1 MLQAFAMM
9 DKLYYAVGQ
18 VSLTGVMFLFNLIAA
33 KLLGP
38 EQMGA
43 WQTIFL
49 ISTYGMFL
57 SAGIINGMGRDVPYY
72 RGKGDDK
79 KLRETIATTLNWLL
93 LVIAASVAVAAAGYL
108 VLPDNLR
115 ILIVM
120 GSALVGA
127 RLANVFSTILIRSF
141 RDFRLLGLQQGTMA
155 LFLLLAL
162 GPLSLAPRVGTVFWV
177 VFLAYGVVLLYSRK
191 YLHIAPRSRQT
202 FHHLVGVG
210 FPIYLVGLLFTLLT
224 TVDRMIVLGFLG
236 MEQLGLY
243 TMATTALAVLLMVPS
258 LVSNVMYPKIAEH
271 YGSTGRVAD
280 LLPLLKKM
288 IRLNLLFTVPLAAV
302 TLVVLYFY
310 IVPVHLNDYM
320 AGRDAMAII
329 FLAALIY
336 PLGTGVGDFFNVIGL
351 QRVYLRNIVAG
362 FAVNAGV
369 GLLLVAGYG
378 MELKGTAIG
387 TVCGLLVFTLLQL
400 SSCSSRISAIRHD
413 SV

>member
-1 MLQAFAMM
+1 
-9 DKLYYAVGQ
+9 
-18 VSLTGVMFLFNLIAA
+18 
-33 KLLGP
+33 
-38 EQMGA
+38 
-43 WQTIFL
+43 
-49 ISTYGMFL
+49 
-57 SAGIINGMGRDVPYY
+57 
-72 RGKGDDK
+72 
-79 KLRETIATTLNWLL
+79 
-93 LVIAASVAVAAAGYL
+93 
-108 VLPDNLR
+108 
-115 ILIVM
+115 
-120 GSALVGA
+120 
-127 RLANVFSTILIRSF
+127 
-141 RDFRLLGLQQGTMA
+141 
-155 LFLLLAL
+155 
-162 GPLSLAPRVGTVFWV
+162 
-177 VFLAYGVVLLYSRK
+177 
-191 YLHIAPRSRQT
+191 
-202 FHHLVGVG
+202 
-210 FPIYLVGLLFTLLT
+210 
-224 TVDRMIVLGFLG
+224 MIVLGFLG